1 MEHVCYMYEFEG
13 GREGVYTRWWRRC
26 AFQKDD
32 FNYLIG
38 LPFQGSHIWMQSGK
52 EQSIYCTYLG
62 SSK

>member
-13 GREGVYTRWWRRC
+13 GRRGVYTRWWRRC

-38 LPFQGSHIWMQSGK
+38 LPFQGSHIPYMDAEWEGTVY
-52 EQSIYCTYLG
+52 ILYLPR
-62 SSK
+62 